1 MFSMI
6 IPECPCPR
14 KVNVAPCCFAILV
27 LAFTP
32 PVLSA
37 SLTTA
42 EVSES
47 IGKISFFRSPPRGAG
62 FFLADC
68 NGRWT
73 NHYFVTAAHVWGKL
87 DQEAREHGLQL
98 FLQVKA
104 AAAGATIGA
113 YLGTDNVRF
122 CPDLDIA
129 YVQIYGVEY
138 NRASGR
144 GYREVV
150 LDRGLASRK
159 AVSLDDL
166 GSDICHLLP
175 SNALVQCGLGVGTEL
190 LGFCMRAR
198 EIVDADNLPPW
209 AEGCRETRGQV
220 LEMAKMMRCDDRTPP
235 APYYQVSNMV
245 VEGDS
250 GSPVFAMLGVRENR
264 KYAVVGLV
272 TGYKFTTIP
281 GTGLA
286 VREGWVTSS
295 DYIIRALPVPSSDNA
310 MDRPSGD

>member
-1 MFSMI
+1 MKAALPLLFLALHAIASPMK
-6 IPECPCPR
+6 PE
-14 KVNVAPCCFAILV
+14 
-27 LAFTP
+27 
-32 PVLSA
+32 
-37 SLTTA
+37 
-42 EVSES
+42 EVSEC
-47 IGKISFFRSPPRGAG
+47 IGKMSFFRSPPRGAG

-104 AAAGATIGA
+104 AGSGATIGA

-129 YVQIYGVEY
+129 YVQVYGAEY
-138 NRASGR
+138 NRAAGR
-144 GYREVV
+144 GYSEVV
-150 LDRGLASRK
+150 LDRDLARRK
-159 AVSLDDL
+159 TVSLDDL
-166 GSDICHLLP
+166 RPDVCHLLP
-175 SNALVQCGLGVGTEL
+175 SNALVKCGLGVGTEL
-190 LGFCMRAR
+190 LGFCMRAK

-220 LEMAKMMRCDDRTPP
+220 LEMARMMRCDDRTPP
-235 APYYQVSNMV
+235 APYYQVSNIII
-245 VEGDS
+245 EGDS
-250 GSPVFAMLGVRENR
+250 GGPVFAMLGDAAVRR
-264 KYAVVGLV
+264 YAVIGLV
-272 TGYKFTTIP
+272 TGYKFTPIP

-295 DYIIRALPVPSSDNA
+295 DYIIKALPPPSESNK
-310 MDRPSGD
+310 MDAPSR

>member
-1 MFSMI
+1 MKI
-6 IPECPCPR
+6 HECLCSR
-14 KVNVAPCCFAILV
+14 KVNVAPCCFALLV
-27 LAFTP
+27 LVSAL

-37 SLTTA
+37 SLTPA

-47 IGKISFFRSPPRGAG
+47 IGKICFFRYPPRGAG

-87 DQEAREHGLQL
+87 ARESAEHNLMMC
-98 FLQVKA
+98 LQVKA
-104 AAAGATIGA
+104 AESGASLCA
-113 YLGTDNVRF
+113 YLGTDAVRF

-129 YVQIYGVEY
+129 YVQVYSAEF
-138 NRASGR
+138 NRKFGR
-144 GYREVV
+144 GYREVI
-150 LDRGLASRK
+150 LDRGLLEKQNISI
-159 AVSLDDL
+159 DDL
-166 GSDICHLLP
+166 GSDMCHLLT
-175 SNALVQCGLGVGTEL
+175 SNMLVQCGLGVGTEL

-220 LEMAKMMRCDDRTPP
+220 LEMARMIRFDDATPN

-250 GSPVFAMLGVRENR
+250 GSPVFAMLGVLENR

-272 TGYKFTTIP
+272 TGYKFTPIP

-295 DYIIRALPVPSSDNA
+295 DYIIKALPVPSRLNN
-310 MDRPSGD
+310 MDAPSH